1 MPHSQT
7 DKGDINQMPEG
18 NAAKNE
24 QPIEG
29 NPGSVNLADM
39 HAKARELT
47 FAEITAL
54 IESNQT
60 HLIPN
65 NEIIPGGINVR
76 TSFFILLN
84 ICKF

>member
-29 NPGSVNLADM
+29 NLADM

-65 NEIIPGGINVR
+65 NEIIPGGINV
-76 TSFFILLN
+76 
-84 ICKF
+84 